1 MWPTEM
7 DPEGD
12 VIWVYSIGDEGVM
25 AFTDSANWK
34 SADHQSPGLK
44 RFRRSAPLWDQ
55 QKVADHW
62 RQADIS

>member
-1 MWPTEM
+1 
-7 DPEGD
+7 
-12 VIWVYSIGDEGVM
+12 M